1 MAPRRPATQLERE
14 RLAGQLGELI
24 AALDARVPRL
34 ERAGESRIA
43 NDAEAL
49 RKTAMQQMVELDG
62 KR

>member
-14 RLAGQLGELI
+14 LLARQLGELI

-34 ERAGESRIA
+34 ERAGGSRIA
-43 NDAEAL
+43 NDADAL
-49 RKTAMQQMVELDG
+49 RKMAMQQIVELDG